1 MVKLAFPQ
9 NERIFLY
16 GNATAIMKGLQ
27 KDQLISG
34 RLQSIDALRGL
45 AALGVVAYHIVGAH
59 PKDGIGGAFSWALMP
74 FMNAFSFG
82 YVSVFL
88 FFVISGFC
96 IHLQWARSKAIGV
109 EPQINFGAF
118 WKRRLRR
125 LYPPYLIA
133 MALYLGIAAATSHVM
148 FTPFYTWDV
157 ISHVL
162 MLHNLDTRTV
172 YSING
177 VFWTL
182 AIEEQLYLAYFI
194 LLFLRKRWGWT
205 LTLSASLAARV
216 GWYFLT
222 EWLKNTYKI
231 ETPLTEAAM
240 AHWFTWALGAVAVE
254 AAFGLVRMPVWLT
267 RIWAGLAALAG
278 AVGIAY
284 LLDHG
289 KTGSWHDLIWMFMHP
304 AWGLGFFIIVNWAVS
319 SEREWCER
327 VPFWVASLS
336 KIGLFSY
343 SLYLIHELVLMETWQ
358 FYFLGMSDTITAVLV
373 TAPLSVVAAWLFFV
387 VCERPFLV
395 KRCETAHQMA
405 PAEDDSLL
413 SEPIATTSKQAQA
426 SI

>member
-1 MVKLAFPQ
+1 MRV
-9 NERIFLY
+9 
-16 GNATAIMKGLQ
+16 LQ
-27 KDQLISG
+27 KNQSISG
-34 RLQSIDALRGL
+34 RLRSIDALRGL

-59 PKDGIGGAFSWALMP
+59 PKDGIGGRLSWALMP
-74 FMNAFSFG
+74 FVNLFSFG

-96 IHLQWARSKAIGV
+96 IHLQWARAKAMGV
-109 EPQINFGAF
+109 DPQIDFRAF

-133 MALYLGIAAATSHVM
+133 LVLYLGIAAATSHVK
-148 FTPFYTWDV
+148 FTPFYVWDV
-157 ISHVL
+157 ISHAL
-162 MLHNLDTRTV
+162 MLHNLDIRTV

-194 LLFLRKRWGWT
+194 LLFFRKRWGWT
-205 LTLSASLAARV
+205 VTLGVTLAARI

-222 EWLKNTYKI
+222 RWLKESFGI

-254 AAFGLVRMPVWLT
+254 AAFGLLRTPVWLS
-267 RIWAGLAALAG
+267 RIWAGMAALAG

-289 KTGSWHDLIWMFMHP
+289 NSGSSHDVVWMFMHP
-304 AWGLGFFIIVNWAVS
+304 AWGLGFFIIVNWAVA
-319 SEREWCER
+319 SEAGWRER
-327 VPFWVASLS
+327 VPVWAATIAKVG
-336 KIGLFSY
+336 IFSY
-343 SLYLIHELVLMETWQ
+343 SLYLIHELVLMETWH
-358 FYFLGMSDTITAVLV
+358 FYFLGMSDTITALLV
-373 TAPLSVVAAWLFFV
+373 TAPLSVAAAWLFFMF
-387 VCERPFLV
+387 CERPFLV
-395 KRCETAHQMA
+395 KKRETAHQMA
-405 PAEDDSLL
+405 PVEDHSLL
-413 SEPIATTSKQAQA
+413 PEPIATTSKQAQA